1 MQWQRYIKKAMAT
14 VKSNGKHIK
23 KERVTGL
30 NQKEG

>member
-1 MQWQRYIKKAMAT
+1 MTRKYAMAT

-30 NQKEG
+30 DRKEG